1 MRAKLT
7 ADEKAEIIKL
17 YRDGVPV
24 KIISA
29 EYGCDRTY
37 PSALAKRA
45 KLQLRMSDEARKRLG
60 ESTRRIFKEK
70 ARKAEDKA
78 HAAAAKRKAI
88 ESLPQIVIE
97 LQPYDT
103 RPFTAQFFGDP
114 LPGRSALDQKRAAE
128 CQ

>member
-24 KIISA
+24 LAIAA

-60 ESTRRIFKEK
+60 ESTKRIFREK
-70 ARKAEDKA
+70 ARKAKDDAYVAVVKKKA
-78 HAAAAKRKAI
+78 V

-114 LPGRSALDQKRAAE
+114 IPGRSALDQKRAAE